1 MNLWPFSDRWHSGH
15 SLKLWLGPLEL
26 GLNSLARAWTG
37 RIDLSQEMG
46 FSKTLWNGLKGIF
59 WLREVQGRSNWQVT
73 RFLHHS
79 EKNFQCTGIW
89 KRDRFLNTTSGY
101 WVSCFFCTLEGSM
114 YAYQRMF
121 MMLRK
126 WSISLHWGQKLI
138 SPDAQVRV
146 RSGWGWRE
154 WLYVCTPSSTPR
166 PILSLYMYA
175 KNTQGTRPEGLEG
188 GMILCM

>member
-1 MNLWPFSDRWHSGH
+1 
-15 SLKLWLGPLEL
+15 
-26 GLNSLARAWTG
+26 
-37 RIDLSQEMG
+37 MG
-46 FSKTLWNGLKGIF
+46 SKVYFPNIF

-73 RFLHHS
+73 RFLHHN

-89 KRDRFLNTTSGY
+89 KRDRFLNTSSGY

-126 WSISLHWGQKLI
+126 RSRSLHWGQKLI

-154 WLYVCTPSSTPR
+154 WLYVCTPSSTPKANFESIYVRQEHPR
-166 PILSLYMYA
+166 PKA
-175 KNTQGTRPEGLEG
+175 QGLRGFRKEWHIGQEHPRPVFCTPTSYPEERRSA
-188 GMILCM
+188 